1 MDILDEEILA
11 LWKALATNDV
21 QYIMVGGFALN
32 LHGHHRT
39 TGDMDIWIKD
49 TVTNRK
55 ALRKTLADIEVG
67 DFESIET
74 MDFIPGWSGIRL
86 NSGFELDIMTYLK
99 GFEQNKFDES
109 FKLASTAIIADIPV
123 RFLHINELISAK
135 LASSREKDLIDIIAL
150 KKIRQARDE

>member
-1 MDILDEEILA
+1 MDILDKEILA
-11 LWKALATNDV
+11 LLKALATNEV

-67 DFESIET
+67 
-74 MDFIPGWSGIRL
+74 
-86 NSGFELDIMTYLK
+86 
-99 GFEQNKFDES
+99 
-109 FKLASTAIIADIPV
+109 
-123 RFLHINELISAK
+123 
-135 LASSREKDLIDIIAL
+135 AL
-150 KKIRQARDE
+150 EKIRQARDK